1 MSLSSDVPDDV
12 NSEAMERS
20 LRDMLVEF
28 AAKNGKMSKESVAQL
43 METRG
48 LRRLVDQIA
57 ANIPLQYTGSAGTA
71 RRDGIVQPLRET
83 GVLSWSMKFRS
94 WISKKRSEKR

>member
-1 MSLSSDVPDDV
+1 MPDDV

-57 ANIPLQYTGSAGTA
+57 ANIPLQYT
-71 RRDGIVQPLRET
+71 DQQELLEET
-83 GVLSWSMKFRS
+83 ELYSVTRNWRLSWSMKFRS